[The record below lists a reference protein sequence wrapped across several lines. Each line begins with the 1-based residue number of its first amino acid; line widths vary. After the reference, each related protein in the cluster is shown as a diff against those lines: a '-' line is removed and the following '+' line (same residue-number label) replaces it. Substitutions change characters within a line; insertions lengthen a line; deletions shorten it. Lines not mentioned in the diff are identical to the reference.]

1 MVDTNDEM
9 HNNWHPQ
16 SVESVSPQ
24 TSVTTPSSPPPRTGH
39 RINPDDRRFIVLVT
53 VGVIAAG
60 LVAFAISFV
69 ALMEVASWLGLPR
82 WMHWAIPAFIDVAIL
97 VYAASVLVHK
107 ARGEPTWKSWIM
119 LGSFTMLSV
128 VANIA
133 HALSHEQQTEWQSII
148 AATIAGMVP
157 FAIFA
162 ATEQLASVAV
172 EDPGTRTREY
182 ELHHAWLDDQEHLE
196 AERIERECRQVE
208 RQAEMAVRKARAQA
222 RAQAILT
229 GDLPTDIR
237 NVNGGKGPPPKRL
250 RNNGN
255 DPAPVDK
262 VLAYVE
268 KRTSVGKDT
277 TAADVAEWFSCSKDA
292 ASRRLDT
299 IYRLRP
305 EAFIEE
311 VSKGTGSGH

>member
-1 MVDTNDEM
+1 MVDTNDEK
-9 HNNWHPQ
+9 HNSQQPQ
-16 SVESVSPQ
+16 TVESVVPQ
-24 TSVTTPSSPPPRTGH
+24 TSVTTSSSPPPRTGH
-39 RINPDDRRFIVLVT
+39 RINPDDRRFILLVT
-53 VGVIAAG
+53 LGVITAG

-69 ALMEVASWLGLPR
+69 ALMEVAAWLGLPP

-107 ARGEPTWKSWIM
+107 ARGEPTWKSWLM
-119 LGSFTMLSV
+119 LGSFTALSV
-128 VANIA
+128 VANMS
-133 HALSHEQQTEWQSII
+133 HALSHEQETEWQSII

-172 EDPGTRTREY
+172 EDPGTRTREHN
-182 ELHHAWLDDQEHLE
+182 LHHTWLDEQESLE
-196 AERIERECRQVE
+196 AERIERECRLVE
-208 RQAEMAVRKARAQA
+208 RQAEMTVRKARAQA
-222 RAQAILT
+222 RAQAILN
-229 GDLPTDIR
+229 GDLTTSDMQ
-237 NVNGGKGPPPKRL
+237 NANGGKRPSPKRL

-262 VLAYVE
+262 VLTYVE
-268 KRTSVGKDT
+268 KRTSTGKDT
-277 TAADVAEWFSCSKDA
+277 TTADVAEWFSCSKDA

-299 IYRLRP
+299 VYRLRP

-311 VSKGTGSGH
+311 TP